1 MFPEQVERRP
11 DGCLPG
17 GQRAARG
24 YRLRGSDER

>member
-17 GQRAARG
+17 GQRAVTE
-24 YRLRGSDER
+24 LRGSDER